1 MVTGDILHR
10 NCADEKRAG
19 ILSEPLVEVEER
31 EGEAAAEQPP
41 QKQDQIQQKAK
52 SRSRVRE
59 PLNITRCKVYR
70 TFRAVFGKR
79 EPPKLRA

>member
-31 EGEAAAEQPP
+31 EGEAPQPEEQDHA
-41 QKQDQIQQKAK
+41 KDEAKA
-52 SRSRVRE
+52 RSRVRE
-59 PLNITRCKVYR
+59 QNLLPTSTEAYLTYR
-70 TFRAVFGKR
+70 VTH
-79 EPPKLRA
+79 

>member
-31 EGEAAAEQPP
+31 EGEAAAEQPQ

-52 SRSRVRE
+52 SRSRVSE
-59 PLNITRCKVYR
+59 HNLLPMSPT
-70 TFRAVFGKR
+70 G
-79 EPPKLRA
+79 

>member
-31 EGEAAAEQPP
+31 EGEAPQPEEQDHA
-41 QKQDQIQQKAK
+41 KDKAK

-59 PLNITRCKVYR
+59 HNLLPISTEAYLTYR
-70 TFRAVFGKR
+70 VTH
-79 EPPKLRA
+79 

>member
-1 MVTGDILHR
+1 MCFMVTGDILHR

-31 EGEAAAEQPP
+31 EGEAAEQP

-52 SRSRVRE
+52 SRSRVH
-59 PLNITRCKVYR
+59 T
-70 TFRAVFGKR
+70 
-79 EPPKLRA
+79 

>member
-31 EGEAAAEQPP
+31 EGEAAEQP

-52 SRSRVRE
+52 SRSRVH
-59 PLNITRCKVYR
+59 T
-70 TFRAVFGKR
+70 
-79 EPPKLRA
+79 